1 MKIKFIT
8 TSEARDILH
17 EQMSKKGKEM
27 EHIDQIE
34 NKEYD
39 YTSSF
44 SRHSSGEKGKQIT
57 EYVMKIAGVEEEL
70 AVKIADMMP
79 SNMEQLRSILI
90 SYKIN
95 LAEDILN
102 KLLDYLNSV

>member
-34 NKEYD
+34 NKEYE
-39 YTSSF
+39 YSSAF
-44 SRHSSGEKGKQIT
+44 SRHSTGVKGKQIT
-57 EYVMKIAGVEEEL
+57 ESVMKISNIEEEI
-70 AVKIADMMP
+70 AVKISDLMP
-79 SNMEQLRSILI
+79 SNLEQLRSILI

-95 LAEDILN
+95 LPEDILN
-102 KLLDYLNSV
+102 KLLDYLNPK